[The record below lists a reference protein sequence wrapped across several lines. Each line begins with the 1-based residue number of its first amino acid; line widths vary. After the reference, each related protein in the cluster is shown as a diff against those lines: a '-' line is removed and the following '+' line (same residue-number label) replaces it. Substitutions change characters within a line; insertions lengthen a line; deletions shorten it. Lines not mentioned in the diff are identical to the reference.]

1 MCHQMNSENDGQMIV
16 GYSSDAGFH
25 VFLFV
30 LKENTQKVKDRV
42 NALKIGNTD
51 EPILETL
58 I

>member
-1 MCHQMNSENDGQMIV
+1 MNSENDGQQMIV